1 MPLVTLTL
9 RQRRPAVFKQAV
21 LDAIHAALVQAGIP
35 EADRFQRVFT
45 LEAADAHMDPWYPD
59 LPRPRTDDA
68 LLIEILWSVGRS
80 VRIKRALLA
89 DLMQRLDAL
98 HGIRPVKEFQT
109 LVPEADD
116 HAAMYRV
123 SIRDTSRQT
132 TRNPKPCI
140 RRRVAKSGVA
150 EVKTAISSPGAT
162 VSSGGTRRRAWRA
175 MAGKTA
181 LRRWA

>member
-35 EADRFQRVFT
+35 ESDRFQRVFT

-68 LLIEILWSVGRS
+68 LLVEILWSVGRS

-98 HGIRPVKEFQT
+98 GIDTEQVMVVLQETAWENWSFGGGRQ
-109 LVPEADD
+109 L
-116 HAAMYRV
+116 HA
-123 SIRDTSRQT
+123 
-132 TRNPKPCI
+132 
-140 RRRVAKSGVA
+140 
-150 EVKTAISSPGAT
+150 
-162 VSSGGTRRRAWRA
+162 
-175 MAGKTA
+175 
-181 LRRWA
+181 